1 MMINFHIFLSMIFFL
16 IGFLMRYGLARSLA
30 IYLHL
35 RLPNFAGK
43 DFDELAV
50 RRFIG
55 ETALKIGSMIFLIAL
70 VGVFKPESFDFAII
84 VGWICVI
91 ILAIGSVTFFEKIN
105 LYEKYKQAR
114 TTKRQ

>member
-1 MMINFHIFLSMIFFL
+1 
-16 IGFLMRYGLARSLA
+16 MRYGLARSLA

-35 RLPNFAGK
+35 RLPNLAK
-43 DFDELAV
+43 RDFDELTV

-55 ETALKIGSMIFLIAL
+55 ETALKIGSMIFLIAM
-70 VGVFKPESFDFAII
+70 VGVFKPESFNLAII

-105 LYEKYKQAR
+105 LWEKYKQAR
-114 TTKRQ
+114 AEKRQQS